1 MMNKN
6 IITLIFLLKIQNS
19 IVFCLKSNDLCIPK
33 QQECKGFYDEQNN
46 YSIKCTSC
54 VNKLSHECESENK
67 YCTKN
72 KTHCN
77 EYKRFYGYLKISI
90 DLIQIDPSFN
100 DRFKKEK
107 KKLQSFNKMIHA
119 CERKIYKFNSNDF
132 CLNGENCIEIRKV
145 IKGFGFNYR
154 SHKVSKQIDC
164 KCPAKK
170 SFKCGKYCTT
180 HSIACDYFTKSN
192 IKHCGNHNITAYGP
206 MIFS

>member
-1 MMNKN
+1 MTFRITGGGKSIAYNKTAWMSME
-6 IITLIFLLKIQNS
+6 IWEPWLLDFNKRMKEQKRNVILLVDNAGGHNNS
-19 IVFCLKSNDLCIPK
+19 CI
-33 QQECKGFYDEQNN
+33 
-46 YSIKCTSC
+46 
-54 VNKLSHECESENK
+54 NKLSHECESENK

-90 DLIQIDPSFN
+90 NLIQIDPSFN

-164 KCPAKK
+164 K
-170 SFKCGKYCTT
+170 
-180 HSIACDYFTKSN
+180 
-192 IKHCGNHNITAYGP
+192 
-206 MIFS
+206 